1 MKTIP
6 SFTKLTRCLGVL
18 VLVGPLGCVGVGD
31 IGSTAPQPTSD
42 HPGTS
47 GTADDGSGNTS
58 ATSGAW
64 TTIEGIASTGGVGA
78 THVAGSTPSGNMNMT
93 PNRPPRLTADHRAAF
108 PNDAVALAKRAEL
121 IQYLWGSDGFPSA
134 KLPSSVEKNV
144 ASPVAGLSNL
154 ERVDTLHIGMDAGMI
169 SLAHHFIP
177 AAGKKNRM
185 VIVHHGHATTF
196 NDQQDLEDV
205 GSGMQRTINN
215 LLLEGYSVMAIY
227 MPGCLPP
234 APFCSIDH
242 LAIVNTPTTG
252 SGMKFFLEPV
262 AVVLNYLE
270 TQSQVDNFPTYK
282 DFSMAG
288 LSGGGWTTAVY
299 SALDPRIKLSVHVA
313 GSIPLSLRSGF
324 SIGDEEQTHE
334 DFYNIAGYTDL
345 YVLGAY
351 GFDRRQV
358 QVLIRHDSC
367 CFGEPLGE
375 YDAAAVGMS
384 WDDALRSYES
394 EVRQRLSQLQAGSFR
409 LEIDEAAPAHMI
421 SWNTIGSILLSELAG
436 TRRATWVN
444 GSERFERGN
453 DGNLVRVGSDGAVD
467 TGIPM
472 VGLPAVTARDDGG
485 YEVFMRDP
493 KSNMLHAFSSGGTW
507 TIEPQQSLVITDPV
521 LTSSAA
527 GQVDVAALTVNY
539 LPHHWSLQAGAL
551 SSEALATS
559 PRALGSP
566 LLTSGSDGLV
576 IFLRGLDRVAY
587 RLYEDGSSN
596 WMEEVVSQLPTVS
609 NGFTSPHRASTMP

>member
-1 MKTIP
+1 
-6 SFTKLTRCLGVL
+6 
-18 VLVGPLGCVGVGD
+18 LVGPLGCVGVGD
-31 IGSTAPQPTSD
+31 IGSPAPQLTSN
-42 HPGTS
+42 HPGAS
-47 GTADDGSGNTS
+47 GAAVDGSGDAT
-58 ATSGAW
+58 TSGAGASW
-64 TTIEGIASTGGVGA
+64 TTIEGIASTGGVDA
-78 THVAGSTPSGNMNMT
+78 TPVASSTPPGNMNMT
-93 PNRPPRLTADHRAAF
+93 PNRPPLLAAEHRAAF
-108 PNDAVALAKRAEL
+108 PTDAVALAKRAEL
-121 IQYLWGSDGFPSA
+121 IQYLWGSDGFPSS

-144 ASPVAGLSNL
+144 TSPVAGLSNL

-196 NDQQDLEDV
+196 NDQSDLEDV
-205 GSGMQRTINN
+205 GYGMQRTINN
-215 LLLEGYSVMAIY
+215 LLLEGYSVMAMY
-227 MPGCLPP
+227 MPGCLPGS
-234 APFCSIDH
+234 AICSIDH
-242 LAIVNTPTTG
+242 LSIVNTATTG

-270 TQSQVDNFPTYK
+270 TQSQTDDFPIYK
-282 DFSMAG
+282 DFSMTG

-351 GFDRRQV
+351 GFDRREV
-358 QVLIRHDSC
+358 QVLIRHDNC

-375 YDAAAVGMS
+375 YDATATGMS

-394 EVRQRLSQLQAGSFR
+394 EVRQRLSQLQAGSFH
-409 LEIDEAAPAHMI
+409 LEVDEAAPAHMI
-421 SWNTIGSILLSELAG
+421 SWNTIGSIILSELAG
-436 TRRATWVN
+436 TRRVTWVN
-444 GSERFERGN
+444 GGQRFERGN
-453 DGNLVRVGSDGAVD
+453 DGSLVRVGSDGTEN

-472 VGLPAVTARDDGG
+472 IGLPAVTPRDDGG
-485 YEVFMRDP
+485 YDVFMRDP
-493 KSNMLHAFSSGGTW
+493 KSNMVHAFSSSTGWSVETL
-507 TIEPQQSLVITDPV
+507 QSLVITDPV

-527 GQVDVAALTVNY
+527 GQVDVAALTANY
-539 LPHHWSLQAGAL
+539 LPRHWSMAGGSI

-559 PRALGSP
+559 PRALGPP
-566 LLTSGSDGLV
+566 LLAFGTDGLA
-576 IFLRGLDRVAY
+576 IFLRGWDRVNY
-587 RLYEDGSSN
+587 RLYEDGNSN

-609 NGFTSPHRASTMP
+609 TGFTSPHRGSTMP